1 MRRPPVHSAALT
13 SRRGFDAHAAAAV
26 SGGRAVTDRAAACNA
41 DERTTTV
48 GPQCAG
54 IAAADRRERLA
65 STAAAGQRRR
75 VDRQLGD
82 VALDDV
88 SNRAAAHAGAA
99 VSGGRAVAAAAEGGG
114 RDDVADRAA
123 AHATAAEGG
132 GHDDVADRAAAH
144 AAAAEG
150 GGRDDVADR
159 AAAHA
164 AAAEGADRAGAHAAA
179 AECGGRDDVVAD
191 RAAAFFLFSVAFS
204 EAALRCA
211 RALFICLPAL
221 ASGRPFFFGYA
232 VLV

>member
-123 AHATAAEGG
+123 AHA
-132 GHDDVADRAAAH
+132 
-144 AAAAEG
+144 
-150 GGRDDVADR
+150 
-159 AAAHA
+159 

-179 AECGGRDDVVAD
+179 AESGGRDDVVAD

>member
-150 GGRDDVADR
+150 
-159 AAAHA
+159 
-164 AAAEGADRAGAHAAA
+164 ADRAGAHAAA
-179 AECGGRDDVVAD
+179 AESGGRDDVVAD

>member
-123 AHATAAEGG
+123 AHA
-132 GHDDVADRAAAH
+132 
-144 AAAAEG
+144 AAAEG

-179 AECGGRDDVVAD
+179 AESGGRDDVVAD